1 MEKTKLMMQNLL
13 LLVAVC
19 GLASGPC
26 LAEDQSALLDRE
38 HLGNLRIGS
47 TAQEVSKTFASCRLQ
62 KDKAVRWEADGLYHQ
77 DWHDPACGISVDM
90 VSENL
95 EEGQAAASIAVRA
108 PAKAQTGRGIGI
120 GSSEAEVAKA
130 YHAEM
135 NAEDSQTGVQF
146 VAGSIYGGLIFTI
159 NQGRVEKIFLGAAA
173 E

>member
-1 MEKTKLMMQNLL
+1 MEKTKLMMQNFL

-19 GLASGPC
+19 GLASEPC
-26 LAEDQSALLDRE
+26 LAEDQSALLDKE

-47 TAQEVSKTFASCRLQ
+47 TAQEVSKTLTSCRLQ

-90 VSENL
+90 VSEHL
-95 EEGQAAASIAVRA
+95 
-108 PAKAQTGRGIGI
+108 
-120 GSSEAEVAKA
+120 
-130 YHAEM
+130 
-135 NAEDSQTGVQF
+135 EDSQPGVQF